1 VSTTVSK
8 HQNFVGG
15 EWVDAAGGETMEV
28 LNPATGETIAE
39 VPRSSA
45 EDVDRAV
52 QAAKKALPEWLETT
66 PGERGEMLLKLADA
80 VDQHAE
86 ELAELESQNV
96 GKPLASARDEMPVS
110 SDNIRFFAGAA
121 RVLEGKSAGEYM
133 RGYSSW
139 LRREP
144 IGIVGGIAPW
154 NYPLMMAVWKLG
166 RALAAGNVQ
175 VLKPSEQT
183 PLSTL
188 RFAQLAADILPAGV
202 LNVVTGDGVPA
213 GEAIV
218 KHRDVRLV
226 SLTGDVETGK
236 TIARTAADTLK
247 RVHLELG
254 GKAPVIVFDDADP
267 AAVAAG
273 IKIGG
278 YWNSGQDCTAAS
290 RVVAGPKI
298 YSKLLEELVPAVES
312 LHVGDPA
319 EGDEIDMGPVISKSQ
334 QERVLGFLERAKK
347 ATVLTGG
354 EANGNRGFFVK
365 PTVVVDVGQEDE
377 IVQREVF
384 GPVVTV
390 QRFADDDQALAWA
403 NDVNYGLAASVWT
416 RDIGRALN
424 AARKL
429 QFGTVW
435 INDHIPLVSEM
446 PHGGFKQSGYGKD
459 LSAYSL
465 EDYTQIKHVMAK
477 LD

>member
-1 VSTTVSK
+1 MSTTAAAQK
-8 HQNFVGG
+8 IFIGG
-15 EWVDAAGGETMEV
+15 EWTDAASGETMAV
-28 LNPATGETIAE
+28 LNPATEEVIAE
-39 VPRSSA
+39 VPRCNA

-52 QAAKKALPEWLETT
+52 AAAKAALPDWLETT
-66 PGERGEMLLKLADA
+66 PAERQEVLLKLAGVLEENAD
-80 VDQHAE
+80 
-86 ELAELESQNV
+86 ELAEIESRNV
-96 GKPLASARDEMPVS
+96 GKPMSYAKDELPVCV
-110 SDNIRFFAGAA
+110 DNVRFFAGAA
-121 RVLEGKSAGEYM
+121 RILEGRSAGEYM
-133 RGYSSW
+133 RGYTSMI
-139 LRREP
+139 RREP
-144 IGIVGGIAPW
+144 LGIVGGIAPW
-154 NYPLMMAVWKLG
+154 NYPLMMAVWKLAP
-166 RALAAGNVQ
+166 ALAAGNVQ

-183 PLSTL
+183 PLSLL
-188 RFAQLAADILPAGV
+188 RFVQLAQDVIPPGV
-202 LNVVTGDGVPA
+202 LNVVTGDGVPV

-218 KHRDVRLV
+218 KHPDVRLV

-267 AAVAAG
+267 EAVAEG

-278 YWNSGQDCTAAS
+278 FWNSGQDCTAAS
-290 RVVAGPKI
+290 RIVAGPKI
-298 YSKLLEELVPAVES
+298 YDKLLEALVPAVES

-319 EGDEIDMGPVISKSQ
+319 EGDAIEMGPVISKAQ
-334 QERVLGFLERAKK
+334 QERVFGFLERAKG

-354 EANGNRGFFVK
+354 NSNGSRGFFVQ
-365 PTVVVDVGQEDE
+365 PTVVVDVGQKDE

-390 QRFADDDQALAWA
+390 QRFADDDEALAWA

-416 RDIGRALN
+416 RDVGRALN

-446 PHGGFKQSGYGKD
+446 PHGGYKQSGYGKD
-459 LSAYSL
+459 LSTYSL

-477 LD
+477 ID